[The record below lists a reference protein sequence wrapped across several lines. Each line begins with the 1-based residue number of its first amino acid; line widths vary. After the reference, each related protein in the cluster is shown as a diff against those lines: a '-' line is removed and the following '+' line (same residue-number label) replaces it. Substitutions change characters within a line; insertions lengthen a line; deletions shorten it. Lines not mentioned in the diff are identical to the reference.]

1 MDEIEQAVSLFRGTS
16 VHDDVLTVWNHYK
29 SIEND
34 FTDFEK
40 SFSVTCPA
48 RCGRCCENFIPDV
61 TYLEALAA
69 GFYIFIIENMDVSF
83 LSDWKSRHTCCPLF
97 DCETKRCSAYR
108 VRPVICRTFS
118 SAASRT
124 KNGLSFRSCHLST
137 DAHRNAVQI
146 GEKELNTPGIR
157 IPVMGEYGEKI
168 RQLHQMDTRVMLL
181 DEALI
186 EIAGKLELL
195 KRIIFEKDESPQ
207 AG

>member
-16 VHDDVLTVWNHYK
+16 VHDDVLTVWNYYK

-40 SFSVTCPA
+40 SFSITCPA

-69 GFYIFIIENMDVSF
+69 GFYVFIIENRDVSF
-83 LSDWKSRHTCCPLF
+83 LTDWKSRHTCCPLF

-118 SAASRT
+118 SAASKQPSEPRCSQT
-124 KNGLSFRSCHLST
+124 GGPDRGQAAEFTWHPHPGDERIRGKDTSASSDGYQCHAS
-137 DAHRNAVQI
+137 
-146 GEKELNTPGIR
+146 G
-157 IPVMGEYGEKI
+157 
-168 RQLHQMDTRVMLL
+168 
-181 DEALI
+181 
-186 EIAGKLELL
+186 
-195 KRIIFEKDESPQ
+195 
-207 AG
+207 